1 MPGLLLPLRAK
12 KVTGKKMRSSTVDVL
27 IIGAGPAGLSAAIE
41 LKKSG
46 IKEVR
51 VIEREQQAGGI
62 PRHSHHPGYGIRDLK
77 RFLSGPRYAKF
88 YVQRAEKLGV
98 EISTKTTATDWVDK
112 NTIKL
117 TSPNGLEQVSAKAIV
132 LATGARERGRSA
144 RAVAGKRPAG
154 IYTTGSLQQAT
165 YLEDLYIG
173 KRALIVGAEH
183 VSFSAVMTLKHG
195 GVKIVAMI
203 CETKRHQT
211 VFGIPTILKLI
222 YRFKLHTS
230 TKLLEIQGDKRVTGA
245 LLEKNGKKWVVDVD
259 TIIFSGDW
267 IPDHE
272 LARKADI
279 SIDSR
284 YKSPIVGKDHQVAG
298 SNIYSIGNLI
308 LPIKAADQCALEAKK
323 IAKIIAQ
330 RLDKVKV

>member
-1 MPGLLLPLRAK
+1 MK
-12 KVTGKKMRSSTVDVL
+12 QSKVDVL

-46 IKEVR
+46 VKEVR
-51 VIEREQQAGGI
+51 VIEREKYAGGI
-62 PRHSHHPGYGIRDLK
+62 PRHSHHLGYGIRDLK
-77 RFLSGPRYAKF
+77 RFLSGPRYANF
-88 YVQRAEKLGV
+88 YVERAKKLGV
-98 EISTKTTATDWVDK
+98 EISTKTTATDWIDK

-117 TSPNGLEQVSAKAIV
+117 TSPNGLEQVEARAIV

-165 YLEDLYIG
+165 YLENLYIG
-173 KRALIVGAEH
+173 KRALIVGSEH
-183 VSFSAVMTLKHG
+183 VSFSAVITLKHG
-195 GVKIVAMI
+195 GVKTVAMI
-203 CETKRHQT
+203 DQSSKHQT

-222 YRFKLHTS
+222 YRFKLHTA
-230 TKLLEIQGDKRVTGA
+230 TKLIEIQGDKRVTGA
-245 LLEKNGKKWVVDVD
+245 LLEKGGKRWVVDVD
-259 TIIFSGDW
+259 TIVFTGDW

-279 SIDSR
+279 AIDSR

-298 SNIYSIGNLI
+298 ANIYSIGNLI
-308 LPIKAADQCALEAKK
+308 LPIKAADQCALEGRK
-323 IAKIIAQ
+323 IAKVIAK